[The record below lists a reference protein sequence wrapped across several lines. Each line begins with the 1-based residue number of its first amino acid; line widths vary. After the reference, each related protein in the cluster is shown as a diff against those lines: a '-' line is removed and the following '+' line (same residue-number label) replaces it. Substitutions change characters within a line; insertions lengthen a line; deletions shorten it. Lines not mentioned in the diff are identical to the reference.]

1 MTYDQID
8 RLLNAGFT
16 PEQIMQLSSAP
27 AGSSENPAPDPAG
40 DEPPEVKPAETP
52 APDLEEKPARLPDPG
67 PSPEPGILQEIKTG
81 FEDLKKTIQ
90 ANNIKT
96 MSVNSLPGSADSAET
111 VLAGI
116 IRPPFDDRNN
126 NIGGITK

>member
-16 PEQIMQLSSAP
+16 PDQIMSLSSAP
-27 AGSSENPAPDPAG
+27 AESAGPPPADSAGDDQPEPAAEPVPAENSSPAPEPAQ
-40 DEPPEVKPAETP
+40 EQ
-52 APDLEEKPARLPDPG
+52 
-67 PSPEPGILQEIKTG
+67 GILEEIKTG
-81 FEDLKKTIQ
+81 FDDLKKTIQ

-96 MSVNSLPGSADSAET
+96 MSVDNLPGSADSAET

-116 IRPPFDDRNN
+116 IRPPFDD
-126 NIGGITK
+126 KK

>member
-1 MTYDQID
+1 MTYEQID

-16 PEQIMQLSSAP
+16 PDQIMVLSSAP
-27 AGSSENPAPDPAG
+27 ADSAVPPPADPAG
-40 DEPPEVKPAETP
+40 DESPAPAPAETP
-52 APDLEEKPARLPDPG
+52 DPAPESA
-67 PSPEPGILQEIKTG
+67 PEPGILEEIKTG

-96 MSVNSLPGSADSAET
+96 MSVNTLPGSQESAET

-116 IRPPFDDRNN
+116 IRPPFDDKN
-126 NIGGITK
+126 NIGGNVK